1 MPKNLCF
8 WEVPSAS
15 CKSKS
20 RSQALFFSSFFFFF
34 FVCFLLSR
42 LFSPS
47 RMLMHASHLA
57 LISLKFNEASLAF
70 GFPTLHLSLF
80 PLSPSLSLWLRL
92 WLSQCFV
99 RHGGDNSRVKKDN
112 SARWK
117 PEEMLGT
124 THFDTRL
131 CAVWILMC
139 RDSVS
144 EIAIGPPAN

>member
-1 MPKNLCF
+1 MPKNLF

-20 RSQALFFSSFFFFF
+20 RSQASSFFLFFF
-34 FVCFLLSR
+34 WLSR

-80 PLSPSLSLWLRL
+80 PPPPPPPPLSLSLWLRL